1 MPHLFRLNLNNKIIM
16 KKMYI
21 SLITLFAIGCTETET
36 ITEIVEVE
44 KIVTET
50 VTVTEV
56 ETVTVTNNVYVLPEE
71 YSFTRGGVSTVYYT
85 GQTARVGMA
94 TELKSAMN
102 NTAKTKDQIDTMFAS
117 GTGFTDPTLDAS
129 GKNVRGKTA
138 ASPVASATVKP
149 LFDGW
154 IDEFTNTVAPAVTA
168 GTTAASGVAGSY
180 TEADGSRTVKVT
192 AKGFELNQVFSK
204 GLIGA
209 LQVDQIVNNYLSFS
223 KLDGAREDNDA
234 GIYGYKNDQAENY
247 ITKMEHY
254 WDEGFGYLYGLDSQF
269 KPGLGD
275 PAIGRDTA
283 NLNYYLNKVNSQSN
297 EEGISDKIYNAF
309 IAGRAAIVNKDYT
322 ERDKQAGIIS
332 AEISKVV
339 GYKAQ
344 SYLVDGAEDITNGD
358 WADALHALSEAY
370 GFILGL
376 QFTKDSS
383 GNPYMTND
391 EVNDLLSRLS
401 AGDGGFWERT
411 AEELTAMAAEV
422 ATATGL
428 TLP

>member
-1 MPHLFRLNLNNKIIM
+1 
-16 KKMYI
+16 MYL

-44 KIVTET
+44 KIVTE
-50 VTVTEV
+50 TVTEV

-254 WDEGFGYLYGLDSQF
+254 WDEGFGYLYGLDNQF
-269 KPGLGD
+269 KSGLGD
-275 PAIGRDTA
+275 PATGRDTA

-383 GNPYMTND
+383 GSPYMTND
-391 EVNDLLSRLS
+391 EVNDLLTRLS

-411 AEELTAMAAEV
+411 AEELTSMAAEV

>member
-1 MPHLFRLNLNNKIIM
+1 M
-16 KKMYI
+16 KKMYL

-44 KIVTET
+44 KIVTE
-50 VTVTEV
+50 TVTEV

-138 ASPVASATVKP
+138 ASPIASATVKP

-275 PAIGRDTA
+275 PATGRDTA
-283 NLNYYLNKVNSQSN
+283 NLNYYLNKVNSQTN

-322 ERDKQAGIIS
+322 ERDKQAGIVS

-383 GNPYMTND
+383 GSPYMTND
-391 EVNDLLSRLS
+391 EVNDLLTRLS

-411 AEELTAMAAEV
+411 AEELTSMAAEV

>member
-1 MPHLFRLNLNNKIIM
+1 M
-16 KKMYI
+16 KKMYL

-36 ITEIVEVE
+36 ITEILEVE
-44 KIVTET
+44 KIVTE
-50 VTVTEV
+50 TVTEV

-71 YSFTRGGVSTVYYT
+71 YSFTRGGISTVYFT

-117 GTGFTDPTLDAS
+117 GTGFTDPNLDAS

-275 PAIGRDTA
+275 PATGRDTA

-322 ERDKQAGIIS
+322 ERDKQAGIVS

-391 EVNDLLSRLS
+391 EVNDLLARLS

-411 AEELTAMAAEV
+411 PEELTAMAAEV

>member
-1 MPHLFRLNLNNKIIM
+1 M
-16 KKMYI
+16 KKMYL

-50 VTVTEV
+50 VTEV
-56 ETVTVTNNVYVLPEE
+56 ETVTVTNYVYVLPEE

-117 GTGFTDPTLDAS
+117 GTGFTDPNLDAS

-275 PAIGRDTA
+275 PATGRDTA

-322 ERDKQAGIIS
+322 ERDKQAGIVS

-391 EVNDLLSRLS
+391 EVNDLLARLS

-411 AEELTAMAAEV
+411 PEELTAMAAEV

>member
-1 MPHLFRLNLNNKIIM
+1 
-16 KKMYI
+16 MYITLI
-21 SLITLFAIGCTETET
+21 SLIAISCTETET

-50 VTVTEV
+50 VTVTET
-56 ETVTVTNNVYVLPEE
+56 ETVIQNVYVLPEE
-71 YSFTRGGVSTVYYT
+71 YSFTRNGISTVYYT

-102 NTAKTKDQIDTMFAS
+102 DTSFTKDQIDTMFAS
-117 GTGFTDPTLDAS
+117 GTGFSDASLDAS

-154 IDEFTNTVAPAVTA
+154 IDEFTSVVAPAVIA

-180 TEADGSRTVKVT
+180 TEADGSRTVKVS

-209 LQVDQIVNNYLSFS
+209 LQVDQIVNQYLSFS

-234 GIYGYKNDQAENY
+234 GIYGYANDQAENY

-269 KPGLGD
+269 KSGLGD
-275 PAIGRDTA
+275 AATGRDTA

-297 EEGISDKIYNAF
+297 EEGISDKIYKAF

-322 ERDKQAGIIS
+322 ERDIQAAIIS

-376 QFTKDSS
+376 QFTKNSS

-391 EVNDLLSRLS
+391 EVNDLLTRLS
-401 AGDGGFWERT
+401 AGDGGFWDRT
-411 AEELTAMAAEV
+411 ADELTAMAAEV
-422 ATATGL
+422 AAATGL

>member
-1 MPHLFRLNLNNKIIM
+1 MNSKILL
-16 KKMYI
+16 Y
-21 SLITLFAIGCTETET
+21 STLLMLLTKCSETET

-50 VTVTEV
+50 ITQL
-56 ETVTVTNNVYVLPEE
+56 ETVTVTNTVYVLPEE
-71 YSFTRGGVSTVYYT
+71 YSFTRDGGSTVFYT
-85 GQTARVGMA
+85 GQTARLRMA

-102 NTAKTKDQIDTMFAS
+102 NTSYTQEQINNMFSS
-117 GTGFTDPTLDAS
+117 GTGFTDATLDAS

-138 ASPVASATVKP
+138 TSPIAQSTVRP
-149 LFDGW
+149 LFDSW
-154 IDEFTNTVAPAVTA
+154 IEEFATVVAPAVTA
-168 GTTAASGVAGSY
+168 GTTASSGVAGSY

-192 AKGFELNQVFSK
+192 SKGFELNQVFSK

-209 LQVDQIVNNYLSFS
+209 LQVDQIINNYLSFS

-234 GIYGYKNDQAENY
+234 GIYAYTHPAATEAS

-254 WDEGFGYLYGLDSQF
+254 WDEGFGYLQGLDSQF
-269 KPGLGD
+269 KSGLGTAPNKD
-275 PAIGRDTA
+275 SA
-283 NLNYYLNKVNSQSN
+283 NLNYYLNKINGQDN
-297 EEGISDKIYNAF
+297 EAGISDAIYNAF
-309 IAGRAAIVNKDYT
+309 IAGRAAIVNKDYE

-332 AEISKVV
+332 AEISKVI
-339 GYKAQ
+339 GYKAHY
-344 SYLVDGAEDITNGD
+344 YLVGGAEDITNGD
-358 WADALHALSEAY
+358 WASALHALSEAY

-383 GNPYMTND
+383 GNPYMTNT

-411 AEELTAMAAEV
+411 VEELNTMADEV
-422 ATATGL
+422 ATATGGL
-428 TLP
+428 TN

>member
-1 MPHLFRLNLNNKIIM
+1 MKLNMLK
-16 KKMYI
+16 
-21 SLITLFAIGCTETET
+21 SFFVLILLTNCEAET
-36 ITEIVEVE
+36 ITEIQYVDRVVTETVTE
-44 KIVTET
+44 IVTET
-50 VTVTEV
+50 VTVTET
-56 ETVTVTNNVYVLPEE
+56 ETVYVLPEE
-71 YSFTRGGVSTVYYT
+71 YSFTRNGVSTVYYT

-102 NTAKTKDQIDTMFAS
+102 DTSYTKDQIDTMFAS
-117 GTGFTDPTLDAS
+117 GTGFTDASLDAS

-138 ASPVASATVKP
+138 TSPIAASTVRP

-154 IDEFTNTVAPAVTA
+154 IEEFTTVVAPAVTA
-168 GTTAASGVAGSY
+168 GTTASSGVAGSY

-209 LQVDQIVNNYLSFS
+209 LQIDQIINNYLSFS

-269 KPGLGD
+269 KSGLGEA
-275 PAIGRDTA
+275 PNKDTA
-283 NLNYYLNKVNSQSN
+283 NLNYYLNKINGQDN
-297 EEGISDKIYNAF
+297 EAGISDKIYKAF
-309 IAGRAAIVNKDYT
+309 IAGRAAIVNKDYD
-322 ERDKQAGIIS
+322 ERDKQAAIIS
-332 AEISKVV
+332 AELSKVI
-339 GYKAQ
+339 GYKAHY
-344 SYLVDGAEDITNGD
+344 YLVGGAEDITNGD

-370 GFILGL
+370 GFILGM
-376 QFTKDSS
+376 QFTKDST
-383 GNPYMTND
+383 GNPYMNN
-391 EVNDLLSRLS
+391 EQVNDLLSRLS

-411 AEELTAMAAEV
+411 AEELTAMADEV
-422 ATATGL
+422 AAATGGL
-428 TLP
+428 TN

>member
-1 MPHLFRLNLNNKIIM
+1 
-16 KKMYI
+16 MYL

-50 VTVTEV
+50 VTEV
-56 ETVTVTNNVYVLPEE
+56 ETVTVTNNIYVLPEE

-154 IDEFTNTVAPAVTA
+154 VDEFTNTVAPAVTA

-275 PAIGRDTA
+275 PATGRDTA
-283 NLNYYLNKVNSQSN
+283 NLNYYLNKVNSQTN

-322 ERDKQAGIIS
+322 ERDKQAGIVS

-391 EVNDLLSRLS
+391 EVNDLLGRLS

-411 AEELTAMAAEV
+411 PEELTAMAAEV

>member
-1 MPHLFRLNLNNKIIM
+1 MNSKILL
-16 KKMYI
+16 Y
-21 SLITLFAIGCTETET
+21 STLLMLLTKCSETET

-50 VTVTEV
+50 ITQL
-56 ETVTVTNNVYVLPEE
+56 ETVTVTNTVYVLPEE
-71 YSFTRGGVSTVYYT
+71 YSFTRDGVSTVFYS
-85 GQTARVGMA
+85 GQTARLRMA

-102 NTAKTKDQIDTMFAS
+102 NISYTQEQINNMFSS
-117 GTGFTDPTLDAS
+117 GTGFTDATLDAS

-138 ASPVASATVKP
+138 TSPIAQSTVRP
-149 LFDGW
+149 LFDSW
-154 IDEFTNTVAPAVTA
+154 IEEFTTVVAPAVTA
-168 GTTAASGVAGSY
+168 GTTASSGVAGSY

-192 AKGFELNQVFSK
+192 SKGFELNQVFSK

-209 LQVDQIVNNYLSFS
+209 LQVDQIINNYLSFS

-234 GIYGYKNDQAENY
+234 GIYAYTHPAATEAS

-254 WDEGFGYLYGLDSQF
+254 WDEGFGYLQGLDSQF
-269 KPGLGD
+269 KSGLGTAPNKD
-275 PAIGRDTA
+275 SA
-283 NLNYYLNKVNSQSN
+283 NLNYYLNKINGQDN
-297 EEGISDKIYNAF
+297 EAGISDAIYNAF
-309 IAGRAAIVNKDYT
+309 IAGRAAIVNKDYE

-332 AEISKVV
+332 AEISKVI
-339 GYKAQ
+339 GYKAHY
-344 SYLVDGAEDITNGD
+344 YLVGGAEDITNGD
-358 WADALHALSEAY
+358 WASALHALSEAY

-383 GNPYMTND
+383 GNPYMTNT

-411 AEELTAMAAEV
+411 VEELNTMADEV
-422 ATATGL
+422 ATATGGL
-428 TLP
+428 TN

>member
-1 MPHLFRLNLNNKIIM
+1 
-16 KKMYI
+16 MYL

-44 KIVTET
+44 KIVTE
-50 VTVTEV
+50 TVTEV

-117 GTGFTDPTLDAS
+117 GTGFTNPTLDAS

-154 IDEFTNTVAPAVTA
+154 IEEFTNTVAPAVTA

-254 WDEGFGYLYGLDSQF
+254 WDEGFGYIYGLDSQF

-275 PAIGRDTA
+275 PATGRDTA

-322 ERDKQAGIIS
+322 ERDKQAGIVS

-391 EVNDLLSRLS
+391 EVNDLLGRLS

-411 AEELTAMAAEV
+411 PEELTAMAAEV

>member
-1 MPHLFRLNLNNKIIM
+1 M
-16 KKMYI
+16 KKMYL

-44 KIVTET
+44 KIVTE
-50 VTVTEV
+50 TVTEV

-102 NTAKTKDQIDTMFAS
+102 DTAKTEDQIDTMFAS

-154 IDEFTNTVAPAVTA
+154 IEEFTNTVAPAVTA

-275 PAIGRDTA
+275 PATGRDTA
-283 NLNYYLNKVNSQSN
+283 NLNYYLNKVNSQTN

-322 ERDKQAGIIS
+322 ERDKQAGIVS

-391 EVNDLLSRLS
+391 EVNDLLGRLS

-411 AEELTAMAAEV
+411 PEELTAMAAEV